1 VIDRLS
7 AMFHVALCQAG
18 DKMGQR
24 SVLRRKDEEYCY
36 GEMFGGSTGKVLARG
51 DGGKKAVVVRYDG
64 TFLHSREVWDEAVDG
79 NRVVLYISSN
89 ANNCR

>member
-1 VIDRLS
+1 MESRRL
-7 AMFHVALCQAG
+7 FTI
-18 DKMGQR
+18 
-24 SVLRRKDEEYCY
+24 LR
-36 GEMFGGSTGKVLARG
+36 EMFGGSTGKVLARG

-79 NRVVLYISSN
+79 NRVALYISNN